1 MTTTTEKKPV
11 LDLTILPVEVEVD
24 DCVVTILE
32 ASKLNLPWEE
42 YQISA
47 QVQCRDALSNVFHI
61 TYRDSKELTQKLKT
75 EVAKFKYV
83 IFLFGKERLRQ
94 LGIVK

>member
-1 MTTTTEKKPV
+1 MATTAEKKPV

-24 DCVVTILE
+24 DCTAVILE
-32 ASKLNLPWEE
+32 AARLNLPWEE
-42 YQISA
+42 YQVA
-47 QVQCRDALSNVFHI
+47 VQVQCKDAVSNVFHI
-61 TYRDSKELTQKLKT
+61 TYKDSKELTQKLKT